1 MADLNDLDIESISDM
16 TPDEAIEHLRQIRL
30 ARRLPRKPSPAS
42 QRKKKE
48 KALPKISAEQAAN
61 LLKLLEEE

>member
-1 MADLNDLDIESISDM
+1 MSDLNDIPITSITDM

-30 ARRLPRKPSPAS
+30 ARRTPNKPPSS
-42 QRKKKE
+42 VTKKRE
-48 KALPKISAEQAAN
+48 AKAMPKMSAEQAAE